1 MDDGQWWVLRDG
13 ITLGPYGLAEL
24 RQYTT
29 RGKLLADDLVS
40 AAGEVEWTPAAHAR
54 ALQDLFPKDG
64 SEDATVALEPAL
76 RAMAAPPVPA
86 RRTSSADN
94 PLRGTTLP
102 PRPPA
107 TDAPA
112 VLATEAPAVPA
123 PAVPAPAVPAPPAV
137 TAPAVTAP
145 AVTTPAVTAPSVAPK
160 PAPRVSP
167 TPTAA
172 PAGSSRGIVTGVVI
186 GLVAAASV
194 LVLDRVIARPQ
205 QVPTARAVI
214 TAPTAPDAGALRAA
228 TPTAAVD
235 AGAPAHAAVHDA
247 GAPGAAPAGHTGVAR
262 TRETLRAL
270 EALMA
275 GAVPPADPFDYTTL
289 AEPCLTGVARA
300 NDRRQGALDAAR
312 AAEGLRLRQAAEAR
326 QASRARQWLA
336 MAWTWDRDW
345 RTRSVNRSATYG
357 CYDGAWSDEPL
368 ETCPGEWRRR
378 TEALSG
384 SVYLLDGQAT
394 QPELHRRVEAA
405 AGVHPEA
412 EQFCEVRDA
421 QLTSARLTVTCAGDG
436 PAGYEL
442 WLPRELAAPT
452 GGALAGV
459 MVGDVLRVDGHRV
472 LKREADPATA
482 PGGAGRWSFQEVP
495 ATGVSIVE
503 HARRCT
509 VFSAAAR

>member
-86 RRTSSADN
+86 RRPSSADS

-107 TDAPA
+107 T
-112 VLATEAPAVPA
+112 EAPAA
-123 PAVPAPAVPAPPAV
+123 LAKETPAVPAPPVPAPPLVVPPVVAV
-137 TAPAVTAP
+137 TPPAVAPAAP
-145 AVTTPAVTAPSVAPK
+145 
-160 PAPRVSP
+160 
-167 TPTAA
+167 
-172 PAGSSRGIVTGVVI
+172 SRGIVTGVVI

-205 QVPTARAVI
+205 GVPSARAAVA
-214 TAPTAPDAGALRAA
+214 APTVTDAGAALAA
-228 TPTAAVD
+228 TPGAAAAVD
-235 AGAPAHAAVHDA
+235 AGAPAHVAFHDA
-247 GAPGAAPAGHTGVAR
+247 GVPGAAPAGHAGVAR

-275 GAVPPADPFDYTTL
+275 GAAPPADPFDYTTL

-312 AAEGLRLRQAAEAR
+312 AAEGLRLRRAAEAR

-421 QLTSARLTVTCAGDG
+421 QLTSARLTVTCAGEG
-436 PAGYEL
+436 SAGYEL
-442 WLPRELAAPT
+442 WLPRELAAPS

-459 MVGDVLRVDGHRV
+459 MVGDVLRVEGHRV
-472 LKREADPATA
+472 LKREADPAA
-482 PGGAGRWSFQEVP
+482 GHGGAGRWSFQEVP
-495 ATGVSIVE
+495 TTGVSVVE
-503 HARRCT
+503 HARRCA
-509 VFSAAAR
+509 FAAPGAAATR

>member
-40 AAGEVEWTPAAHAR
+40 AAGESEWSPAAHAK
-54 ALQDLFPKDG
+54 ALHDLFPKDG

-86 RRTSSADN
+86 RRPSSADG

-107 TDAPA
+107 TEAPA
-112 VLATEAPAVPA
+112 VLAME
-123 PAVPAPAVPAPPAV
+123 APAVPAPPAV
-137 TAPAVTAP
+137 M
-145 AVTTPAVTAPSVAPK
+145 PK
-160 PAPRVSP
+160 LAPRVSP
-167 TPTAA
+167 TSPPAAAVTPPTAA
-172 PAGSSRGIVTGVVI
+172 LAGQTRGIVTGVVI

-194 LVLDRVIARPQ
+194 LALDRVISRPQ
-205 QVPTARAVI
+205 GVPSVREAVA
-214 TAPTAPDAGALRAA
+214 APAAPDAGAALAA
-228 TPTAAVD
+228 TPAAAVAVD

-247 GAPGAAPAGHTGVAR
+247 GASGAAPAGHAGVAR
-262 TRETLRAL
+262 TREMLRAL

-275 GAVPPADPFDYTTL
+275 GAAPADPFDYTTL
-289 AEPCLTGVARA
+289 TEPCLTGVART

-312 AAEGLRLRQAAEAR
+312 AAEGLRLRRAAEAR

-345 RTRSVNRSATYG
+345 RTRSVSRSATYG
-357 CYDGAWSDEPL
+357 CYDGAWSDDPL

-384 SVYLLDGQAT
+384 SVYMIDGQPT
-394 QPELHRRVEAA
+394 QPELHRRVDGA

-412 EQFCEVRDA
+412 EQLCEVRDA
-421 QLTSARLTVTCAGDG
+421 QLGPARLTVTCAGDG
-436 PAGYEL
+436 AAGYEL
-442 WLPRELAAPT
+442 WLPRELAAPA

-459 MVGDVLRVDGHRV
+459 MVGDVLRVEGHRV
-472 LKREADPATA
+472 LKREADPATG

-495 ATGVSIVE
+495 STGVSVVE
-503 HARRCT
+503 RSRRCAS
-509 VFSAAAR
+509 VAPDAAASR

>member
-86 RRTSSADN
+86 RRPSRADN

-107 TDAPA
+107 TETPV
-112 VLATEAPAVPA
+112 VLAL
-123 PAVPAPAVPAPPAV
+123 PAV
-137 TAPAVTAP
+137 TALA
-145 AVTTPAVTAPSVAPK
+145 VAPK

-167 TPTAA
+167 TPTVA
-172 PAGSSRGIVTGVVI
+172 PADPSRGIVTGVVI

-205 QVPTARAVI
+205 HVPTARAVI
-214 TAPTAPDAGALRAA
+214 TAPTAPDAGAVLAA
-228 TPTAAVD
+228 TPTAAAVD

-247 GAPGAAPAGHTGVAR
+247 GAPGAAPAGHAGVAR

-270 EALMA
+270 AALMA
-275 GAVPPADPFDYTTL
+275 GAVPPSDSFDYTTL

-312 AAEGLRLRQAAEAR
+312 AAEGLRLRRAAEAR

-345 RTRSVNRSATYG
+345 RTRSVSRAASYG

-378 TEALSG
+378 AEALSG

-472 LKREADPATA
+472 LKREADPATGL
-482 PGGAGRWSFQEVP
+482 GGVGRWSFQEVS

-503 HARRCT
+503 HARRCA
-509 VFSAAAR
+509 FAPPGAAATR

>member
-86 RRTSSADN
+86 RRPSSADN

-107 TDAPA
+107 TETPA
-112 VLATEAPAVPA
+112 VLATE
-123 PAVPAPAVPAPPAV
+123 APAVPAPPAV
-137 TAPAVTAP
+137 TAPAV
-145 AVTTPAVTAPSVAPK
+145 APK
-160 PAPRVSP
+160 PAPRVAP
-167 TPTAA
+167 TPTVAPAA
-172 PAGSSRGIVTGVVI
+172 PSRGIVTGVVI

-205 QVPTARAVI
+205 HVPTARAVI
-214 TAPTAPDAGALRAA
+214 TAPTAPDAGAVLAA
-228 TPTAAVD
+228 TPTAAAVD
-235 AGAPAHAAVHDA
+235 AGAPAHVAVHDA
-247 GAPGAAPAGHTGVAR
+247 GAPGGAPAGHAGVAR

-275 GAVPPADPFDYTTL
+275 GAVPPSDSFDYTTL

-312 AAEGLRLRQAAEAR
+312 AAEGLRLRRAAEAR

-345 RTRSVNRSATYG
+345 RTRSVSRAASYG

-442 WLPRELAAPT
+442 WLPRELAAPP

-459 MVGDVLRVDGHRV
+459 LVGDVLRVDGHRV
-472 LKREADPATA
+472 LKREADPATGL
-482 PGGAGRWSFQEVP
+482 GGVGRWSFQEVP
-495 ATGVSIVE
+495 ATGVSVVE
-503 HARRCT
+503 HARRCA
-509 VFSAAAR
+509 FAAPGAAVTR